1 MKFKK
6 ILMIG
11 FESGD
16 LGAIEWE
23 RVRQMSDVHILVS
36 KDNKEISAELA
47 ETDCLLVKLGAA
59 VDKKMMEC
67 APNLKFIGMF
77 GTGYGKI
84 DTASAT
90 ERSITV
96 CNIAGYSTDG
106 VAELVFALIL
116 ENIRDISRA
125 KAQAKKGEYS
135 DSSFSGYEIAGKNFG
150 IVGLGRIGQ
159 RVASI
164 ASAGFNAN
172 VSYWSKNRKLQI
184 ESSSI
189 KYRES
194 VKDLLAN
201 SDFVSINLAHAPET
215 EKFFGSDLISAFKEN
230 SVVVNL
236 SPMAL
241 LDIDALALRLAKK
254 DFTFILDH
262 PDELTADQA
271 SLLSTHENCI
281 MYPSI
286 GYITDEAT
294 IGKKVMFV
302 DNLANY
308 LEGKPTNKVN

>member
-11 FESGD
+11 FVTDD
-16 LGAIEWE
+16 LGTKDWE
-23 RVRQMSDVHILVS
+23 RVRQMSDAHILIPKNS
-36 KDNKEISAELA
+36 DTISAELA
-47 ETDCLLVKLGAA
+47 ETDCLLVKLGAT
-59 VDKKMMEC
+59 VDKKMMDC
-67 APNLKFIGMF
+67 APNLKYIGMF
-77 GTGYGKI
+77 GTGYGKV
-84 DTASAT
+84 DAVSAA
-90 ERSITV
+90 EKGITV

-106 VAELVFALIL
+106 VAELVFALML

-125 KAQAKKGEYS
+125 KAQAKNGEYS
-135 DSSFSGYEIAGKNFG
+135 ERSFSGYEIAGKNFG
-150 IVGLGRIGQ
+150 VVGLGRIGQ

-184 ESSSI
+184 ESSTI
-189 KYRES
+189 KYTEN
-194 VKDLLAN
+194 VKELLSD

-215 EKFFGSDLISAFKEN
+215 EKFFGRDLISAFKEN

-241 LDIDALALRLAKK
+241 LDIDALAARLAKK
-254 DFTFILDH
+254 DLTFILDH
-262 PDELTADQA
+262 PDELTKEQA
-271 SLLSTHENCI
+271 GLLSKYENCI

-302 DNLANY
+302 DNLESY
-308 LEGKPTNKVN
+308 LEGRPTNKVN

>member
-6 ILMIG
+6 ILMVG
-11 FESGD
+11 FGTDD
-16 LGAIEWE
+16 LGAKEWE
-23 RVRQMSDVHILVS
+23 RVRQMSEAHILIP
-36 KDNKEISAELA
+36 KDSEKITVELA

-59 VDKKMMEC
+59 VDKKMMDS

-77 GTGYGKI
+77 GTGYGRI
-84 DTASAT
+84 DTASAS
-90 ERSITV
+90 EKGITV

-106 VAELVFALIL
+106 VAELVFAFML

-125 KAQAKKGEYS
+125 KVQAKKGEYS
-135 DSSFSGYEIAGKNFG
+135 EDSFSGYEITGKKFG

-164 ASAGFNAN
+164 ASAGFNAD

-184 ESSSI
+184 ESSTI
-189 KYRES
+189 KYEEN
-194 VKDLLAN
+194 VKNLLSN
-201 SDFVSINLAHAPET
+201 SDFVSINLAYTPET
-215 EKFFGSDLISAFKEN
+215 ENFFGSDLISSFKEN

-236 SPMAL
+236 SPMEL
-241 LDIDALALRLAKK
+241 LDIDALGARLAKK

-262 PDELTADQA
+262 SDELTAEQA
-271 SLLSTHENCI
+271 SLLSTYENCI
-281 MYPSI
+281 MYPPI

-302 DNLANY
+302 DNLVNY